1 MFIKEPIEIHTIN
14 MAVDD
19 LVKIGT
25 SCNLFNKKPVEEGI
39 NDFLERQQVEKILI
53 NPILVQINDVLV
65 NLVRGINFLEIFLP
79 LASHHFPSTINP
91 DALPTP

>member
-1 MFIKEPIEIHTIN
+1 MV
-14 MAVDD
+14 VDD

-25 SCNLFNKKPVEEGI
+25 SCNFSNKKPVEEGI

-53 NPILVQINDVLV
+53 NHILVQINDVLV

-79 LASHHFPSTINP
+79 
-91 DALPTP
+91 